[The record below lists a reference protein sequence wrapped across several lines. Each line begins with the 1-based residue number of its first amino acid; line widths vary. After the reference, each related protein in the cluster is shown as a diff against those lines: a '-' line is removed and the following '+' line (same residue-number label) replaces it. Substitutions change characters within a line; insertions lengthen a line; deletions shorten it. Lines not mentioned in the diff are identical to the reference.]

1 MYLSENGNRAF
12 DSVSK
17 CLYHLNGTRNSRV
30 SGHGIRIVLYALVR
44 LVTVVVLLSVL
55 RNQGVGAPASAVIIY
70 RCSDYTVKVFTLPI
84 KPYNPPH

>member
-44 LVTVVVLLSVL
+44 LVTVVVLL
-55 RNQGVGAPASAVIIY
+55 
-70 RCSDYTVKVFTLPI
+70 K
-84 KPYNPPH
+84 